1 MDGSVY
7 NLNVPLD
14 VDPKMYFRCTD
25 LLQGVFFCFFLVSF
39 CFFYD
44 SLSEKTNIVVFVCL
58 GWGWWRCY
66 ILPEI
71 A

>member
-14 VDPKMYFRCTD
+14 VDPKMYFHCTD
-25 LLQGVFFCFFLVSF
+25 LLQGVS
-39 CFFYD
+39 FFYE
-44 SLSEKTNIVVFVCL
+44 LSGEKKLFSVFV
-58 GWGWWRCY
+58 WGGAGVTY
-66 ILPEI
+66 SF

>member
-25 LLQGVFFCFFLVSF
+25 LLQGVFFVVFFGFVLFFL
-39 CFFYD
+39 
-44 SLSEKTNIVVFVCL
+44 
-58 GWGWWRCY
+58 
-66 ILPEI
+66 
-71 A
+71 

>member
-14 VDPKMYFRCTD
+14 VGPKMYFSLYRFIT
-25 LLQGVFFCFFLVSF
+25 GCFFFLN
-39 CFFYD
+39 D
-44 SLSEKTNIVVFVCL
+44 SLSGKKYFCFLFAWNGVDGAGTACL
-58 GWGWWRCY
+58 
-66 ILPEI
+66 IF

>member
-14 VDPKMYFRCTD
+14 VDPKN
-25 LLQGVFFCFFLVSF
+25 VFSLYRFTTGCFF
-39 CFFYD
+39 FYQLSGGKKKKKL
-44 SLSEKTNIVVFVCL
+44 SLFA
-58 GWGWWRCY
+58 WGGAGDTY
-66 ILPEI
+66 GL

>member
-14 VDPKMYFRCTD
+14 VDPKMYFHCTD
-25 LLQGVFFCFFLVSF
+25 LLQGVSFFIEWEKIFLSCLLGEGLGVTYSF
-39 CFFYD
+39 
-44 SLSEKTNIVVFVCL
+44 
-58 GWGWWRCY
+58 
-66 ILPEI
+66 